1 MLMRA
6 VVVAAALACA
16 LVTQASAQSSL
27 TDQINSVYAVQQKKD
42 AAEKAAREAQQA
54 EQQRLAEQREVERR
68 EAERR
73 RATEHAA
80 AVAAAA
86 KKQADAAAATAKKE
100 AEAATAA
107 AKKEAE
113 ASADK
118 KRDQQY
124 EDQLRALQI
133 EQKKL
138 ELQAAKARVDRTND
152 LINAEL
158 KRTDAQTDVIQSQ
171 ADANRNISSG
181 AKVLLEKTGEAEVK
195 KQSGVFSASH

>member
-1 MLMRA
+1 
-6 VVVAAALACA
+6 

-27 TDQINSVYAVQQKKD
+27 TDQINSVYTVQQKKE
-42 AAEKAAREAQQA
+42 ATERAAREAQQA
-54 EQQRLAEQREVERR
+54 EQRRLAERR

-73 RATEHAA
+73 EAERIHAAEHAA

-86 KKQADAAAATAKKE
+86 KKE
-100 AEAATAA
+100 AEAAAAAAKKQAELAAAA

-113 ASADK
+113 AAADK

-124 EDQLRALQI
+124 EDELRALQI

-138 ELQAAKARVDRTND
+138 ELQAAKVRVDRTND
-152 LINAEL
+152 LVNAEL
-158 KRTDAQTDVIQSQ
+158 KRADAQTDVIQSH

-181 AKVLLEKTGEAEVK
+181 AKALLERTGEAEVK